1 MERKMARYM
10 KILVCV
16 DTGEPTV
23 TSVEI
28 DETGKERPVKGLK
41 RVDPSKVYGK
51 KPMHVGTVLLA
62 RSSPVC
68 VYWIGGRPVKVC

>member
-1 MERKMARYM
+1 MARYM

-16 DTGEPTV
+16 DTGVPTV

-28 DETGKERPVKGLK
+28 DSTGKERPGKGLK
-41 RVDPSKVYGK
+41 RVDPSLVYGK
-51 KPMHVGTVLLA
+51 EPRHLGTVLFA
-62 RSSPVC
+62 HSSPGC